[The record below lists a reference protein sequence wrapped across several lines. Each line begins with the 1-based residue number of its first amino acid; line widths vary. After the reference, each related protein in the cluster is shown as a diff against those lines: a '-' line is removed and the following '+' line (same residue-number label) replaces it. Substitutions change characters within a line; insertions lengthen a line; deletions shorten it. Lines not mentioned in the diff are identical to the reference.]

1 MCLMPSYT
9 ASFNHEQQSYEA
21 SRIITPT
28 RCEKMSVKKLIYL
41 IKTLH
46 NFGYN
51 PYHFLPLYIRPG
63 IKSAAGTELTFTVQS
78 KDTSSHSTT
87 NCEERVGEPK
97 DATIS
102 NKKITITKVYE
113 DRVSGE
119 GLGL

>member
-1 MCLMPSYT
+1 MSNNPMKQAELLSLLDVRKC
-9 ASFNHEQQSYEA
+9 QS
-21 SRIITPT
+21 
-28 RCEKMSVKKLIYL
+28 KLIYL
-41 IKTLH
+41 IKTLY
-46 NFGYN
+46 NFDYN

-63 IKSAAGTELTFTVQS
+63 IKSAAGTELTLTDKS
-78 KDTSSHSTT
+78 KDTSSHSTM

-119 GLGL
+119 GVGL